1 MNIKLNL
8 EVFMEEENKRKRI
21 LAVERFNNGES
32 PDAICVSL
40 GKSKSW
46 LYKWIGRHIE
56 DDDSWS
62 ASRSRR
68 PISDSKYTPTEIEEI
83 VKMIR
88 LNLYN
93 HDLFCGGQA
102 IHWEMEE
109 LCVSPLPSIRTINRI
124 LSRNELTHRRTGKYE
139 AQGTIYPKL
148 PAILPNQTHQ
158 ADMVGPCYLKGPVRF
173 YSLNVVD
180 TATVRCGLYPL
191 PSKAGQSILDGFW
204 AVWMRMGM
212 PDQVQIDNAMSFFGS
227 PTHPRG
233 MGPLIRLCLHNGVE
247 PWFIPMAEPWRN
259 GMIESFNDR
268 YQQMF
273 LGKVF
278 MATEGDLKDGSLA
291 FEQRHNSKYR
301 YSKLGGK
308 TPLKALAASNATL
321 RFPKESEA
329 PKHQL
334 KKPEIGRYHLVRLIR
349 SNLKLNIFGELFSV
363 SPALKLEYVV
373 ATINVKEQKLKL
385 FLDKTQVDEF
395 DYKLR

>member
-1 MNIKLNL
+1 
-8 EVFMEEENKRKRI
+8 MEEENKRKRI

-32 PDAICVSL
+32 PDAICVSV

-46 LYKWIGRHIE
+46 LYKWIGRHIK

-62 ASRSRR
+62 ESRSRR
-68 PISDSKYTPTEIEEI
+68 PLTDSMYTPTEIEEI

-93 HDLFCGGQA
+93 HDLFCGAQA

-109 LCVSPLPSIRTINRI
+109 LGVYPLPSIRTINRI
-124 LSRNELTHRRTGKYE
+124 LSRNELTYRRTGKYK
-139 AQGTIYPKL
+139 AKGTIYPKL
-148 PAILPNQTHQ
+148 PSILPNQTHQ

-204 AVWMRMGM
+204 AIWMRMGM

-273 LGKVF
+273 LGKVV
-278 MATEGDLKDGSLA
+278 MATEGDLKVGSLE

-308 TPLKALAASNATL
+308 TPLKALAASNAKL
-321 RFPKESEA
+321 RFPADDKA
-329 PKHQL
+329 PKHRL
-334 KKPEIGRYHLVRLIR
+334 KKPETGRYHLVRLIR
-349 SNLKLNIFGELFSV
+349 SNLKLNIFGETFTV
-363 SPALKLEYVV
+363 PPELKLEYVV